1 MLSRNF
7 PSWVVACW
15 GYFAVLVC
23 AWGQDSFLL
32 REPRLRPDGGFEIR
46 FQPLLNHYFVLR
58 RSSDLAG
65 IARPVAATLGGDSER
80 VLVDPDGSAAAQRFY
95 RVEAISY
102 AAPQDL
108 DRDRLNDLFELL
120 HSAAFI
126 PLSSTMPLVISMRM
140 DSTTFRNSLRALTRP
155 TRTIVRWRR

>member
-65 IARPVAATLGGDSER
+65 IARPVAAIHCEAELTERETVLPSAGPWPSER
-80 VLVDPDGSAAAQRFY
+80 CWDLIHAPPEEAMRAVRDWRGS
-95 RVEAISY
+95 E
-102 AAPQDL
+102 
-108 DRDRLNDLFELL
+108 
-120 HSAAFI
+120 
-126 PLSSTMPLVISMRM
+126 
-140 DSTTFRNSLRALTRP
+140 
-155 TRTIVRWRR
+155 